1 VFLNIAKNFFCLS
14 AAYYAYAEAW
24 TLVNLCLGFPGKAVT
39 VLDPYMQGCHDS
51 KLELEHAGT
60 VDALHEA
67 LFDCKDAWFL
77 GWDVERT
84 NWDYKYDN
92 ALGRHC
98 RE

>member
-1 VFLNIAKNFFCLS
+1 MPVPKHGRWSTYVWDFLDR
-14 AAYYAYAEAW
+14 
-24 TLVNLCLGFPGKAVT
+24 AVT
-39 VLDPYMQGCHDS
+39 VLDPYMQGCHES

-67 LFDCKDAWFL
+67 LFDCRDAWFL
-77 GWDVERT
+77 GWGVERT
-84 NWDYKYDN
+84 KWDYKYPN